1 MQADGPAVAP
11 TSTAP
16 TALEQAV
23 KHILVAFDGSE
34 SAARAFAFGLALA
47 EKFGAALQVLAVV
60 RPPELPED
68 VETEA
73 IIESAREDY
82 QQQFGALQAQAA
94 KSGVKAGFSVA
105 LGHPAEQIVHYAE
118 THGVDHIVL
127 GHRGK
132 TFFRRWLIG
141 SVSKQ
146 VMYYAHCTTTVVR

>member
-1 MQADGPAVAP
+1 M
-11 TSTAP
+11 
-16 TALEQAV
+16 
-23 KHILVAFDGSE
+23 KHILVAYDGSE
-34 SAARAFAFGLALA
+34 PAAHAFEFALTLAS
-47 EKFGAALQVLAVV
+47 KFGAALHVLAVV

-82 QQQFGALQAQAA
+82 QKQLSALQARATKA
-94 KSGVKAGFSVA
+94 GVKMSFSVA
-105 LGHPAEQIVHYAE
+105 IGHPAEQIVHYAE

-127 GHRGK
+127 GHRGR

-146 VMYYAHCTTTVVR
+146 VMHYAHCTTTVVR